1 LRQIL
6 VKLEWENPTGSMK
19 DRMALTVISRPEADG
34 RLKPGDTGRHQM
46 AVLGADLILVAR
58 EGGRTT
64 KKLIASRI
72 RQVGI
77 DRVLF
82 GSDAAAGGNLA
93 PREAWAEFYKV
104 PLTEAE
110 FRTITNN
117 VAPYMR

>member
-1 LRQIL
+1 
-6 VKLEWENPTGSMK
+6 M
-19 DRMALTVISRPEADG
+19 
-34 RLKPGDTGRHQM
+34 
-46 AVLGADLILVAR
+46 ILVAS

-72 RQVGI
+72 RQPGI

-82 GSDAAAGGNLA
+82 GSDAATGGNLA
-93 PREAWAEFYKV
+93 PREAWVEFQKV

-110 FRTITNN
+110 FRTIANN